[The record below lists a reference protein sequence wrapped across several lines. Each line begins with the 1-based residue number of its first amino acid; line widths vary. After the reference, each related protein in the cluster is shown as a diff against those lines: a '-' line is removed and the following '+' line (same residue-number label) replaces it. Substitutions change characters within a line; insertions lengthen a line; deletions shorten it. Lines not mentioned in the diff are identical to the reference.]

1 MCRGNVPTALLV
13 NSWLRGWRQRAG
25 AEGPP
30 DVLPVPTRHG
40 RTNPVALAAI
50 PLIRARADEVA
61 HRAEQWPKAA
71 RPSRSEGTMTEAV
84 LGRSWH
90 EPAACPQ
97 QWRESGTAPPR
108 TWPTAT
114 PVRAHANASSDSAKL
129 SLFCGGEGDGAE
141 VHWNWLCG
149 RVLCA
154 EKESISAKA
163 PLGVLGP
170 IRLTFCGSAARWPYR
185 CLTARRN
192 ASRQKSTDAAGAPRR
207 LLPPVGRV
215 PTTVLGSHLGGM
227 DFGILPAD
235 LLLTL
240 GATNVAKAPR
250 QDR

>member
-1 MCRGNVPTALLV
+1 VHQPCPRAVSRRPRRLGRRASGPAVCQLVRGVRRFCAGEMCQQHFSSILGCA
-13 NSWLRGWRQRAG
+13 AG
-25 AEGPP
+25 ANAPGQKDRPMS
-30 DVLPVPTRHG
+30 LLVPTRHG
-40 RTNPVALAAI
+40 RSNPVALAAI
-50 PLIRARADEVA
+50 PLIRARADEVG

-163 PLGVLGP
+163 PS
-170 IRLTFCGSAARWPYR
+170 RRARTNPPNAHSK
-185 CLTARRN
+185 LQT
-192 ASRQKSTDAAGAPRR
+192 ASRAC
-207 LLPPVGRV
+207 
-215 PTTVLGSHLGGM
+215 
-227 DFGILPAD
+227 
-235 LLLTL
+235 
-240 GATNVAKAPR
+240 PR
-250 QDR
+250 QGGCRD